1 MSSMICFLTAITD
14 VMVCAIM
21 SMGIQ
26 MMTSLLPPNAA
37 QLLIGT
43 STRPGE
49 CVLIAACTASLI
61 SAEPAG

>member
-1 MSSMICFLTAITD
+1 MSSMICFLTAMTD

-37 QLLIGT
+37 QLLMGT
-43 STRPGE
+43 STRPGT
-49 CVLIAACTASLI
+49 VRLDRSLHGIADL
-61 SAEPAG
+61 G

>member
-1 MSSMICFLTAITD
+1 
-14 VMVCAIM
+14 MVCAIM

-26 MMTSLLPPNAA
+26 TMTSLLPPNAA
-37 QLLIGT
+37 QLLMGT

-49 CVLIAACTASLI
+49 CVLTAACTASLI